1 MLACASI
8 HAPPH
13 CVHMKSGTS
22 PSTSRRPSAHCGH
35 ISVGGVERYIVFEA
49 YRRSAILAGMDP
61 YAPINGISLERYAE
75 LSADCADTQDPNQ
88 QAEIVAKKGVQ
99 RADWEAAKA
108 GWTARMADMSLM
120 GQVATRFMPLYNAEL
135 AKKSGGAPT
144 VSFEDYVAMSGTAKA
159 IGYEGMLAHYKV
171 TPAQWTQIGMHWNS
185 KIPTNPQYMQF
196 GILVEQEGARIQAG
210 GQPKT
215 VTLGAPGAAPS
226 PAAATV
232 GPHGAQGG
240 MPGAMPGGYPQQPQA
255 WGQPQQPQ
263 QPPQQAWGQQPNPYA
278 QQAHGHPWGSPQ
290 QQNQFDRDLSAGFNS
305 LGNALAGFGAAVE
318 TGIGMYSPG
327 QRVFVLWSDGQR
339 YPGTVMSAMNGQ
351 VQIAFPDGR
360 QVWVPAHACAIA

>member
-1 MLACASI
+1 
-8 HAPPH
+8 
-13 CVHMKSGTS
+13 
-22 PSTSRRPSAHCGH
+22 
-35 ISVGGVERYIVFEA
+35 
-49 YRRSAILAGMDP
+49 MDP

-75 LSADCADTQDPNQ
+75 LAADCSDTQDPNA

-135 AKKSGGAPT
+135 AKRSGGAPT

-185 KIPTNPQYMQF
+185 KIPTSPQYMQF
-196 GILVEQEGARIQAG
+196 GQLVEQEGARIQAG
-210 GQPKT
+210 GQPKP
-215 VTLGAPGAAPS
+215 VTLGAPGAAPAA
-226 PAAATV
+226 PAAPAP
-232 GPHGAQGG
+232 GMPGA

-255 WGQPQQPQ
+255 WGQPQ
-263 QPPQQAWGQQPNPYA
+263 PNPYA
-278 QQAHGHPWGSPQ
+278 QQQAAYGHGNPWGTPH
-290 QQNQFDRDLSAGFNS
+290 QQNQFDRDLSAGFSS
-305 LGNALAGFGAAVE
+305 LGNALAGFGAVVE
-318 TGIGMYSPG
+318 TGLGMYTPG

-339 YPGTVMSAMNGQ
+339 YPGTVMSAANGQ
-351 VQIAFPDGR
+351 VQVAFPDGR

>member
-1 MLACASI
+1 
-8 HAPPH
+8 
-13 CVHMKSGTS
+13 
-22 PSTSRRPSAHCGH
+22 
-35 ISVGGVERYIVFEA
+35 
-49 YRRSAILAGMDP
+49 MDP

-75 LSADCADTQDPNQ
+75 LSADCSDTQDPNQ

-196 GILVEQEGARIQAG
+196 GLLVEQEGARIQAG
-210 GQPKT
+210 GQPKP
-215 VTLGAPGAAPS
+215 VTLGAPGAAA
-226 PAAATV
+226 PAAPA
-232 GPHGAQGG
+232 PQAGAWGQQQ
-240 MPGAMPGGYPQQPQA
+240 QQPQPGA
-255 WGQPQQPQ
+255 WGQQPGY
-263 QPPQQAWGQQPNPYA
+263 PPQPNPYA
-278 QQAHGHPWGSPQ
+278 QQNPYAQGNPWGTPQ

-327 QRVFVLWSDGQR
+327 QRVFVMWSDGQR
-339 YPGTVMSAMNGQ
+339 YPGKGMSATNGQ
-351 VQIAFPDGR
+351 VPVALP
-360 QVWVPAHACAIA
+360 